1 METKNILDVERFVL
15 DCNNMLSGKFF
26 DLTKRL
32 EKLLDVMGESDDI
45 LDLLADCMDGFD
57 EDAEF
62 DKAFSLDKKTG
73 ATKVSIPSDDEKRLA
88 LGVTLF
94 NNLVSKKIN
103 ENRFLETYFQ
113 DRKLTPTQN
122 FLEKVLKPYRDSICK
137 ILAVNPEITE
147 IEIKKHAEEL
157 EPEEVKEEF
166 PHLNE
171 LLEEIS
177 KSCNQILSLLKF
189 EKKRTDNLDD
199 AEFVIGAIL
208 KECENKDLMVINGLI
223 IGLSYVTKKF
233 KNVKHLV
240 EGLNDLILNYY
251 DFLETQSN
259 DDSLPTEEEKEET
272 AEVAEE

>member
-73 ATKVSIPSDDEKRLA
+73 ATKVSIPSDDKKRLA

-147 IEIKKHAEEL
+147 IEVKKHAEEL

-189 EKKRTDNLDD
+189 EKRRTDNLDD

-240 EGLNDLILNYY
+240 EGLNDLVLNYY

-259 DDSLPTEEEKEET
+259 DDSLPTEEETEET
-272 AEVAEE
+272 AEVAEK